1 MEYLHPYVDI
11 NESKN
16 IELEAEIK
24 EIKRRLIIMT
34 LEYHKIYN
42 EFLIKVKKQSIFFVN
57 YKKLS

>member
-34 LEYHKIYN
+34 LEYHKIY
-42 EFLIKVKKQSIFFVN
+42 I
-57 YKKLS
+57 